1 MSLEAFEHVMAR
13 ERPSCWTQLATGIE
27 GLRIHIYL
35 LRQGEPSPE
44 PGPAR
49 AAGAGAST
57 LLAGQVGV
65 GSPEQHMPQ
74 TRSVAQRRHLP
85 GPIIPDPARN
95 GFRWDVLLAYLGVA
109 VALVATL
116 LAIRVARRR

>member
-1 MSLEAFEHVMAR
+1 MSLEAFERVMAR

-35 LRQGEPSPE
+35 LRQGESSPE

-49 AAGAGAST
+49 AAGTGASA
-57 LLAGQVGV
+57 LLAGQVGA

-74 TRSVAQRRHLP
+74 TRSVAQHRHP
-85 GPIIPDPARN
+85 PAPIPDPARN
-95 GFRWDVLLAYLGVA
+95 GFRWDVLVAYLA
-109 VALVATL
+109 VAAALAVAL